1 LESELK
7 PRVLLAFQGATCS
20 LFLESRQNFQ
30 KKKKKKAHLMR
41 KAVKRRHPHNFG
53 QSTGVVVTLGDER
66 AISDV
71 EV

>member
-1 LESELK
+1 VFIVSGVAPEFSE
-7 PRVLLAFQGATCS
+7 
-20 LFLESRQNFQ
+20 
-30 KKKKKKAHLMR
+30 KKKKKALLMR

-53 QSTGVVVTLGDER
+53 QSTGVEVTLGDER

>member
-30 KKKKKKAHLMR
+30 KKKKKALLMR

-53 QSTGVVVTLGDER
+53 QSTGVEVTLGDER

>member
-1 LESELK
+1 
-7 PRVLLAFQGATCS
+7 
-20 LFLESRQNFQ
+20 
-30 KKKKKKAHLMR
+30 MR

-53 QSTGVVVTLGDER
+53 QSTGVEVTLGDER

>member
-1 LESELK
+1 MFIVSGVAPEFSE
-7 PRVLLAFQGATCS
+7 
-20 LFLESRQNFQ
+20 
-30 KKKKKKAHLMR
+30 KKKKALLMR

-53 QSTGVVVTLGDER
+53 QSTGVEVTLGDER